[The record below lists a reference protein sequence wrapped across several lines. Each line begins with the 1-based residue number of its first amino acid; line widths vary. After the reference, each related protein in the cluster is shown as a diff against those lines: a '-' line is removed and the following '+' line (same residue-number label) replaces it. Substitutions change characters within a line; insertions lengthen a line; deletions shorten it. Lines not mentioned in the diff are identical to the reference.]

1 MDAGRRRDG
10 GPRMHDRETVG
21 LFLLARDD
29 GMSVR
34 EAAAFA
40 GVSASTAAEWAAGR
54 LPRSYTGGARGSGR
68 IARRDD
74 PDGRGAGMG
83 DGIRSLYEPA
93 EEGPL
98 AGMTP
103 EQVENL
109 LLRAVLD
116 DLKGGGSHPASMP
129 VRSRCGLAWR
139 LRLAT
144 GLPMSPIIRFL
155 EIPRSTWYYHRAR
168 LGIDR
173 LAWLRPFVREAF
185 ELCGRRGYRA
195 VHATLRAA
203 GVRVSEKVVRRV
215 MREEGLSA
223 RRPRRRP
230 YSSYAGEPA
239 PAPPNLPLRAD
250 GTHGFSASAPNRLW
264 ATDITEFRLP
274 GDAGKCYLSAVLD
287 CFDGRPVAWS
297 IGARPTAELA
307 NSSLRAACATLAPG
321 ERPVVHSDRGGHYR
335 WKGWVALCRGNR
347 LVRSMSRKG
356 RSCDNARMEGFFGTL
371 KSEFFHPRDWS
382 GVDRDGFMVELHRW
396 LKWFRSGRISESL
409 GWRTPDGNRRL
420 LGYAV

>member
-1 MDAGRRRDG
+1 
-10 GPRMHDRETVG
+10 MHDRETVG

-54 LPRSYTGGARGSGR
+54 LPRSYTGGARGPGR

-129 VRSRCGLAWR
+129 MRSRCGLAWR

-185 ELCGRRGYRA
+185 ELCCFSQQ
-195 VHATLRAA
+195 L
-203 GVRVSEKVVRRV
+203 
-215 MREEGLSA
+215 
-223 RRPRRRP
+223 
-230 YSSYAGEPA
+230 
-239 PAPPNLPLRAD
+239 NL
-250 GTHGFSASAPNRLW
+250 GFH
-264 ATDITEFRLP
+264 D
-274 GDAGKCYLSAVLD
+274 
-287 CFDGRPVAWS
+287 
-297 IGARPTAELA
+297 
-307 NSSLRAACATLAPG
+307 
-321 ERPVVHSDRGGHYR
+321 
-335 WKGWVALCRGNR
+335 
-347 LVRSMSRKG
+347 
-356 RSCDNARMEGFFGTL
+356 
-371 KSEFFHPRDWS
+371 
-382 GVDRDGFMVELHRW
+382 
-396 LKWFRSGRISESL
+396 
-409 GWRTPDGNRRL
+409 
-420 LGYAV
+420 